1 MLDLEV
7 VPERSLG
14 CEQWEF
20 ILGMHFSQAVCIM
33 QSQVNNIKKVQVIY
47 NEDDPLA
54 SDLVLSLTHDG
65 IRLLF
70 DSVSQR
76 LRVIEIFNMNMVK
89 LKYCG
94 IVFSSPEVVPTIDQ
108 IDHSFGATHP
118 GVYDAEK
125 KIFTLNFRGLSFVF
139 HVEQAC
145 EPRYVRGLGSLQF
158 TNGSSPVASKMYI
171 FNGNSLIDSKPPPLP
186 ISCFFSHPYLQNLEV
201 LRHNNA
207 TLGVKL
213 SLLCEGPS
221 QVLEP
226 RRHSCVQELKFGSSV
241 QDVLSLLGA
250 PSRVFY
256 KAEDKMRIHSPQAHL
271 RAPALFSDYFYNYF
285 TLGLDVLF
293 DGKHHRLKKFVLHTN
308 YPGHYNFNMYHRC
321 EFNLHLPAR
330 SPSAEAT
337 RLIDLSPTF
346 ITVTAYSRWDEVCE
360 RVQHSSRPIVLHRS
374 SSTNTTNP
382 FGSTFC
388 YGVEDII
395 FEVMPNNLIASVTLY
410 AAEEVAIANSKSD
423 LR

>member
-1 MLDLEV
+1 MLELEV

-20 ILGMHFSQAVCIM
+20 ILGMQFSQAVCIM
-33 QSQVNNIKKVQVIY
+33 QSQVGSMKKVQVIY
-47 NEDDPLA
+47 NENDPLS
-54 SDLVLSLTHDG
+54 SDLVLSLTLDG

-70 DSVSQR
+70 DPVTQR
-76 LRVIEIFNMNMVK
+76 LRVIEIFSMNLVK

-94 IVFSSPEVVPTIDQ
+94 IVFNSCEVMPTIDQ

-118 GVYDAEK
+118 GIYDPERR
-125 KIFTLNFRGLSFVF
+125 IFTLNFRGLSFTF
-139 HVEQAC
+139 LVEQAS

-158 TNGSSPVASKMYI
+158 SNGASPVASKMFI
-171 FNGNSLIDSKPPPLP
+171 FNGNSLPDSKSPALP
-186 ISCFFSHPYLQNLEV
+186 ISCFFSHPYLQWLEV
-201 LRHNNA
+201 MRENGK

-213 SLLCEGPS
+213 SIVCEGPS

-226 RRHSCVQELKFGSSV
+226 RRHTCVQQVRFGATAE
-241 QDVLSLLGA
+241 DVLTMLGA

-256 KAEDKMRIHSPQAHL
+256 KDEDKMRIHSPQAYR
-271 RAPALFSDYFYNYF
+271 RAPAPFSDYFYNYF
-285 TLGLDVLF
+285 TLGLDALF
-293 DGKHHRLKKFVLHTN
+293 DGKYHRLKKFVLHTN

-321 EFNLHLPAR
+321 EFKLQLPIKQIN
-330 SPSAEAT
+330 PSDPS
-337 RLIDLSPTF
+337 RLVDLSPTLM
-346 ITVTAYSRWDEVCE
+346 TVTAYSRWDEVCE
-360 RVQHSSRPIVLHRS
+360 KVQPSSRPIVLHRS

-410 AAEEVAIANSKSD
+410 AADENTSCT
-423 LR
+423 

>member
-1 MLDLEV
+1 MLELEV
-7 VPERSLG
+7 VPERSIG

-33 QSQVNNIKKVQVIY
+33 QSQVALMRKVQVIY
-47 NEDDPLA
+47 NEADPLS
-54 SDLVLSLTHDG
+54 SDLILSLTLDG

-76 LRVIEIFNMNMVK
+76 LRVIEIFSMNLVK

-94 IVFSSPEVVPTIDQ
+94 IVFNSKDVVPTIDQ

-118 GVYDAEK
+118 GVYDADRR
-125 KIFTLNFRGLSFVF
+125 IFTLNFRGLSFTFV
-139 HVEQAC
+139 VEQAS

-158 TNGSSPVASKMYI
+158 TNGASPVASKMFI
-171 FNGNSLIDSKPPPLP
+171 FNGNSLAESKPPPLP
-186 ISCFFSHPYLQNLEV
+186 ITCFFSHPYLQWLEV
-201 LRHNNA
+201 VRRDGR

-213 SLLCEGPS
+213 SVLCEGPS

-226 RRHSCVQELKFGSSV
+226 RRHTCVQELHFGASV
-241 QDVLSLLGA
+241 EDVLTLLGA
-250 PSRVFY
+250 PSRVYY
-256 KAEDKMRIHSPQAHL
+256 KDEDKMRIHSPQAHR
-271 RAPALFSDYFYNYF
+271 RAPAPFSDYFYNYF
-285 TLGLDVLF
+285 TLGLDALF
-293 DGKHHRLKKFVLHTN
+293 DGKYHRLRKFVLHTN

-321 EFNLHLPAR
+321 EFKLSLPLRTLPATD
-330 SPSAEAT
+330 PT
-337 RLIDLSPTF
+337 RLVDLTPSF

-360 RVQHSSRPIVLHRS
+360 KVQPSSRPIVLHRS

-388 YGVEDII
+388 YGVQDII

-410 AAEEVAIANSKSD
+410 DAENTS
-423 LR
+423 